1 MAATKVYMIVLM
13 DSASDSY
20 NYGVYEDEESP
31 NRVYLSL
38 DAAKEALVSISEEYD
53 EFLPTAYGVA
63 FPYDSVT
70 FEEQLESEQFAPWGW
85 GVVNADDGV
94 QRICLGIISLV
105 VQ

>member
-20 NYGVYEDEESP
+20 NYGVYENEDYS
-31 NRVYLSL
+31 NRVYVSL
-38 DAAKEALVSISEEYD
+38 DAAKEALESISEDYD

-70 FEEQLESEQFAPWGW
+70 FEEQLESETFAPWGW
-85 GVVNADDGV
+85 GVVNSEDGP
-94 QRICLGIISLV
+94 QRICLGIISLIV
-105 VQ
+105 N

>member
-31 NRVYLSL
+31 NKVYTSL
-38 DAAKEALVSISEEYD
+38 DAAKQALISISEKYD
-53 EFLPTAYGVA
+53 EFLPTAYGMA

-70 FEEQLESEQFAPWGW
+70 FDEQLESETFAPWGW
-85 GVVNADDGV
+85 GVLKSEDGV
-94 QRICLGIISLV
+94 QRICVGIISLIV
-105 VQ
+105 N